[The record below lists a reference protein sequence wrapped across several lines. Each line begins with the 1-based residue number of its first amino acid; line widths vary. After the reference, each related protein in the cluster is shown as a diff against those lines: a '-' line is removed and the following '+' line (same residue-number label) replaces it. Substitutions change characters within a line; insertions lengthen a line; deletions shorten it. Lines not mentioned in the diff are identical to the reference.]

1 MNELLVAL
9 RIKKIIS
16 FLGGMMSYS
25 ASVMPYISET
35 VHPSIRGSLAT
46 LPAFMMSAGMV
57 MVWIIAY
64 FLTWRMTAYLLVI
77 PPILLFLLMALLPET
92 PYWLIENDNVE
103 AARKSLQFFRGKDYD
118 ITEEFDEIKLKHES
132 KKSRQKANQSW
143 KFTVQRIFSSA
154 FFKPFSC
161 VGIIYVINTWSGFNC
176 LLVYMIE
183 VLEKT
188 GSNIDPNIGPIIVG
202 SIRLAFAGN

>member
-1 MNELLVAL
+1 M
-9 RIKKIIS
+9 
-16 FLGGMMSYS
+16 
-25 ASVMPYISET
+25 
-35 VHPSIRGSLAT
+35 
-46 LPAFMMSAGMV
+46 
-57 MVWIIAY
+57 
-64 FLTWRMTAYLLVI
+64 
-77 PPILLFLLMALLPET
+77 
-92 PYWLIENDNVE
+92 
-103 AARKSLQFFRGKDYD
+103 
-118 ITEEFDEIKLKHES
+118 TEEFDEIKLKHES
-132 KKSRQKANQSW
+132 KKSQQKANQSW

-202 SIRLAFAGN
+202 SIRLAFAGM